1 MTKLFLL
8 LFRHSENLP
17 RMEERRQKMI
27 IQLNNVTK
35 TIGGELLFENLDMR
49 IKEGQKVGII
59 GRNGC
64 GKSTLLKMIMGIEGR
79 DEGHLSIRNH
89 VSIGY
94 LSQERVSAVGLV
106 GRDFLL
112 SARADL
118 LEIGGQLRL
127 LESQFATAG
136 DELEVLLV
144 KYGKLQEKFEEEG
157 GYEIESNL
165 ETIANGLGIFPLL
178 TQQVT
183 SLSGGEQ
190 TLLALAKVLLE
201 NPDVFLMDE
210 PTNHLDLQG
219 LAWLENYMSKS
230 KKTFLVVSH
239 DRHFLNQVVDTII
252 ELDYEAVVYQGNYS
266 AYQAAKKKRMEL
278 LAKDY
283 EEQQKEIKKIKEA
296 IRRYR
301 QWGHESDNEK
311 FFKRA
316 KHLEKR
322 LEQMEEISRPPKEQV
337 ALMKS
342 FNFSQRSGKE
352 VLEFKGVS
360 KAFAGKVLFNQLDFN
375 LFWQDKAAILGPNGS
390 GKSTILKM
398 LLGEYPVD
406 QGQIKLGS
414 QVQVGYLSQSID
426 YENRQQTV
434 LDAFRSSCQ
443 LHEEESRRTLAKYL
457 FFKDDVF
464 RQVGNLSG
472 GEKVR
477 LELAKLMQQPNN
489 LLVLDEPTN
498 HLDIETR
505 ELLEEVLSYYQGTLL
520 VVSHDR
526 YFLEKTTTT
535 YFTIDH
541 QTISSRLSR

>member
-1 MTKLFLL
+1 
-8 LFRHSENLP
+8 
-17 RMEERRQKMI
+17 MI

-49 IKEGQKVGII
+49 IKEGQKVGLI

-64 GKSTLLKMIMGIEGR
+64 GKSTLLKMIMGIEGL
-79 DEGHLSIRNH
+79 DHGHLSIRNQMT
-89 VSIGY
+89 IGY
-94 LSQERVSAVGLV
+94 LTQERVTSDGLV
-106 GRDFLL
+106 GRDYLL
-112 SARADL
+112 SARTEVVAL
-118 LEIGGQLRL
+118 GRQLRE

-136 DELEVLLV
+136 DDLERLLV
-144 KYGKLQEKFEEEG
+144 KYGKLQEEFEEAG
-157 GYEIESNL
+157 GYELESNSD
-165 ETIANGLGIFPLL
+165 TIANGLGISQLL

-190 TLLALAKVLLE
+190 TLLALGKVLLE
-201 NPDVFLMDE
+201 NPDIFLLDE
-210 PTNHLDLQG
+210 PTNHLDLKG
-219 LAWLENYMSKS
+219 LAWLENYISKS
-230 KKTFLVVSH
+230 KKTFIVVSH

-252 ELDYEAVVYQGNYS
+252 ELDFEAVVYKGNYTD
-266 AYQAAKKKRMEL
+266 YQEAKKKRMEL

-301 QWGHESDNEK
+301 QWGNESDNEK

-352 VLEFKGVS
+352 VLTFKGVS
-360 KAFAGKVLFNQLDFN
+360 KSFGAKALLTKIDFN
-375 LFWQDKAAILGPNGS
+375 LFWQDKVAILGRNGS
-390 GKSTILKM
+390 GKSTILK
-398 LLGEYPVD
+398 LLLECYPVD
-406 QGQIKLGS
+406 EGEIKLGS
-414 QVQVGYLSQSID
+414 QVQIGYLSQSID
-426 YENRQQTV
+426 YDDPQQTV
-434 LDAFRSSCQ
+434 LEAFRSSCQ

-457 FFKDDVF
+457 FFKEDVF
-464 RQVGNLSG
+464 RQVSKLSG

-505 ELLEEVLSYYQGTLL
+505 ELLEEVLDHYQGTLL

-526 YFLEKTTTT
+526 YFLEKTTTS
-535 YFTIDH
+535 YLTIEN
-541 QTISSRLSR
+541 QRIRPSLTL

>member
-17 RMEERRQKMI
+17 RMEESRQKMI

-322 LEQMEEISRPPKEQV
+322 LEQMEEISRPQKEQV

-434 LDAFRSSCQ
+434 LDAFRSGCQ

>member
-1 MTKLFLL
+1 
-8 LFRHSENLP
+8 
-17 RMEERRQKMI
+17 MI

-219 LAWLENYMSKS
+219 LAWLGNYMSKS

-526 YFLEKTTTT
+526 YFLEKTTIT